1 MNPVKRCYGDGAK
14 KGGDE
19 GCDGGADDDGGSFP
33 VPVWRGVVSA
43 FVRCFFP
50 CFSVWVSSLVTGRSC
65 MFVRTLGRTS
75 VPLFR
80 PRAFAP
86 SAGNHGYDAGDRRCL
101 HFGSAV
107 AWDRDRFHLFVSNS
121 IVSYRTSCRV
131 LSRGGAVS
139 E

>member
-75 VPLFR
+75 VPFSGR
-80 PRAFAP
+80 
-86 SAGNHGYDAGDRRCL
+86 G
-101 HFGSAV
+101 
-107 AWDRDRFHLFVSNS
+107 
-121 IVSYRTSCRV
+121 
-131 LSRGGAVS
+131 LSRPLPGTTVTTPVIDAVYILGRPS
-139 E
+139 PGIETGFICSFLIR